1 MFKGAAL
8 AKKCF
13 YPNPR
18 EDAEG
23 GEGSGALKVW
33 RGVSLIYP
41 QASRAFRAGL
51 HFHKLDVAID
61 KRDELKIGDAKN
73 GDGSL

>member
-1 MFKGAAL
+1 MFKGAAI

-13 YPNPR
+13 YPNPG
-18 EDAEG
+18 EDVEG
-23 GEGSGALKVW
+23 GEGSVALKVW

-41 QASRAFRAGL
+41 QASRASSAGS